1 MWHKAADTQLVEPG
15 DLGFWKGLWKSD
27 LFQSLMTDPRTGYAE
42 LLKKAALQ
50 PWWWVTPQHAYERKH
65 FTVWFAQA
73 IVRRSYDNP
82 VMEDLYHFHDLL
94 HALTFV
100 DNPTGSEADWRLRM
114 RADEVAVSI
123 ESELLIYARHPALRA
138 RSFPYDIWFDQLSD
152 GNLNESQRQR
162 LADYRARRQT
172 ARGDRGVWYERA
184 LREAH
189 PAWALPFPLSET
201 CDMATYDTLWD
212 LRRAVTL
219 DPDRSNPVEAMLAD
233 YEALSDPWSDA
244 WADDWRTVEAERL
257 TFKSMCAE
265 GRWQD
270 AVKRRHR
277 HWERVSNEDGV
288 PYGELAKL
296 TA

>member
-15 DLGFWKGLWKSD
+15 DIGFWKGLWKSEA
-27 LFQSLMTDPRTGYAE
+27 FQAMMADPRTGYGE
-42 LLKKAALQ
+42 LLKRAAQQ
-50 PWWWVTPQHAYERKH
+50 PWWWVTPHHDYERKH

-73 IVRRSYDNP
+73 IVRRHYDNP
-82 VMEDLYHFHDLL
+82 VLQDLYHFHDML

-100 DNPTGSEADWRLRM
+100 DNPSGSESDWRLRM

-123 ESELLIYARHPALRA
+123 ETELLVYKRYPGLREQ
-138 RSFPYDIWFDQLSD
+138 SFGFPIWLDEITAGPLSVD
-152 GNLNESQRQR
+152 HRRRLTAFVEKRQR
-162 LADYRARRQT
+162 N
-172 ARGDRGVWYERA
+172 RGDRGVWYERA

-189 PAWALPFPLSET
+189 PAWHLPYPMGEGDDLS
-201 CDMATYDTLWD
+201 DYDRLWD

-219 DPDRSNPVEAMLAD
+219 DPDRGNPVETMLAE
-233 YEALSDPWSDA
+233 YEALSDPWCDA
-244 WADDWRTVEAERL
+244 WMDDWRTVEAERL
-257 TFKSMCAE
+257 TFKNMCAE

-270 AVKRRHR
+270 AIKRRYR

-288 PYGELAKL
+288 PYGELAQL